1 MSFSSLRQGVNELL
15 LLSAAAAAAR
25 IARAPPAPLASRC
38 SLFHHRRRALSAALI
53 ACLLPSSPSSQCSLR
68 HTIEEVSVQRVKKEE
83 VNAKISAWQNNKIA
97 KINNR
102 FKRED
107 AVIKG
112 WESEQVQKATS
123 WMKEVEQQEITT
135 VPLKTFVT
143 NLPGQPLV
151 DFKHYAGYVTVND
164 NTNNGGRGLFYWFFE
179 AITNP
184 QDKPLDIIP
193 SMSHDAHPMGVLIN
207 SMSALSV
214 HHPDAN
220 PALKSK
226 WQVKNANPITV
237 QVLLLVIN
245 KSSHVLAANHGEKE
259 GTELAERM
267 CYGNIYELGDILGW
281 NFESSIS

>member
-1 MSFSSLRQGVNELL
+1 SSSG
-15 LLSAAAAAAR
+15 
-25 IARAPPAPLASRC
+25 
-38 SLFHHRRRALSAALI
+38 HH
-53 ACLLPSSPSSQCSLR
+53 Q
-68 HTIEEVSVQRVKKEE
+68 HQHQHQHHHHHHQVVEEVSVQRVKKEE

-123 WMKEVEQQEITT
+123 WMKEVE
-135 VPLKTFVT
+135 
-143 NLPGQPLV
+143 PLV

-220 PALKSK
+220 PALKIIYLRMVGWPPVLPSNQLSYTENFLYMLDSL

-259 GTELAERM
+259 GSKGILALDFRG
-267 CYGNIYELGDILGW
+267 YSTDKSKTG
-281 NFESSIS
+281 